1 MTTRA
6 ERKAATRRRIV
17 YQIEAWT
24 EELKE
29 HKSKG
34 KTLQQAFDIL
44 AEDTERAAKMFPQ
57 EKSLL
62 LDAWRE
68 FMHMLKISIKNQT
81 EG

>member
-6 ERKAATRRRIV
+6 ERKAATRQRIV
-17 YQIEAWT
+17 YQIDAWHD
-24 EELKE
+24 ELKE
-29 HKSKG
+29 HTSKG

-68 FMHMLKISIKNQT
+68 FMHMLKISIKT
-81 EG
+81 

>member
-6 ERKAATRRRIV
+6 ERKAATRQRIV
-17 YQIEAWT
+17 YQIEAWQD
-24 EELKE
+24 ELKE
-29 HKSKG
+29 HMSKG
-34 KTLQQAFDIL
+34 KTLQQACDIL

-68 FMHMLKISIKNQT
+68 FQHTLKLSLKNQT